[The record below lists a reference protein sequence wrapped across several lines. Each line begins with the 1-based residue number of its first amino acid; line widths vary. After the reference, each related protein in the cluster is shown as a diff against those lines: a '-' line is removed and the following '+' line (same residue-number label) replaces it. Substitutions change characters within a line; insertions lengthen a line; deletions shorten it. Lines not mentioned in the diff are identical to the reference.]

1 MSSYLLSVQNAGK
14 HFDNKVVLERISL
27 NIQAGEI
34 VALVGPSGSG
44 KSTLMNTIMR
54 SVELSDGAVLLDNKN
69 IRDYRDN
76 KEYAQKVGVDPSR
89 VFYDYHYET
98 VTEYIYPYVFQ
109 GIPFS
114 IILDGSNMAY
124 IWSDG
129 TYGSPNSAL
138 SGLL

>member
-1 MSSYLLSVQNAGK
+1 MISPYLLSVQNAGK

-76 KEYAQKVGVDPSR
+76 KEYAQKVGMLHQQYDLVKQLEVIHNVLAGRLNLGIMAISAVVVKTARAPSCR
-89 VFYDYHYET
+89 T
-98 VTEYIYPYVFQ
+98 
-109 GIPFS
+109 
-114 IILDGSNMAY
+114 
-124 IWSDG
+124 
-129 TYGSPNSAL
+129 SPCRRRL
-138 SGLL
+138 VG